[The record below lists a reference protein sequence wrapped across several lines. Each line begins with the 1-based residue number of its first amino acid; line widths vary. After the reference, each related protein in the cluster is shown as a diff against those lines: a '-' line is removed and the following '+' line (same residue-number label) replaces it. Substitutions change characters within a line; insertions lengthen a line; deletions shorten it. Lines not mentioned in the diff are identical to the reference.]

1 MLFPLPK
8 LALALGKAVR
18 RLDPW
23 RTVEDLAP
31 GNAELRRQIGL
42 RYLGSGCGIDTGELV
57 ITNGAME
64 ALNLCLET
72 VTRAGDLVAVE
83 SPTFYGALQALERL
97 GLKAVE
103 VATHPRTGV
112 DVAALAAVLDRHPVK
127 AWDKSG
133 LVMHCSSFSKT
144 LAPGYRVGWTA
155 AGRFAKAVA
164 RRKLTSSLA
173 APLPS
178 QEGLSA
184 YLQQGGYD
192 RHLRQLRLALAQ
204 DISLAPGHVS
214 SADHR
219 YRHHVRVNFGHP
231 DNEGVEAAL
240 KKMGVMALRL
250 VEGTD
255 MSSKPDF
262 GDTFL

>member
-72 VTRAGDLVAVE
+72 VTRPGDLVAVE

-97 GLKAVE
+97 SLKAVE

-112 DVAALAAVLDRHPVK
+112 DVAA
-127 AWDKSG
+127 
-133 LVMHCSSFSKT
+133 

-178 QEGLSA
+178 QEGLSG

-192 RHLRQLRLALAQ
+192 HHLRQLRLALAQ
-204 DISLAPGHVS
+204 DISLAPGHLF

-231 DNEGVEAAL
+231 DNEGVDAAL
-240 KKMGVMALRL
+240 KKVGVMAQRL
-250 VEGTD
+250 AERTD
-255 MSSKPDF
+255 LSSRPDS